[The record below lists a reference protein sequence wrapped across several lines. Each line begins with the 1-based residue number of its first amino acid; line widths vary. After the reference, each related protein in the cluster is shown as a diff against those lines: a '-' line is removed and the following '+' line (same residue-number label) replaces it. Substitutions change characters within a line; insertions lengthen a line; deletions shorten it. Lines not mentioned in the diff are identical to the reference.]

1 MSRLYPGLWRLL
13 FVYPVYDE
21 TGKEVREEFDMTDPD
36 VYEQAEKD
44 HVLLGAG
51 ATVEFV
57 MGRQT
62 DAGHRHFARRSLI
75 VPVTEK
81 DQ

>member
-21 TGKEVREEFDMTDPD
+21 MGAEVREEFDMTEPGP
-36 VYEQAEKD
+36 YEEAERA
-44 HVLLGAG
+44 HILLGAG
-51 ATVEFV
+51 ASIEFV

-62 DAGHRHFARRSLI
+62 DSAHRHFARRSLI
-75 VPVTEK
+75 VPVGG
-81 DQ
+81 